1 MIECHCSKYHE
12 PVPHQELTDAQAAH
26 YLLLALF
33 DRLDGYEAMAK
44 NGFESMA
51 KNPMLGMLLPKVK

>member
-1 MIECHCSKYHE
+1 MIECPCYKYHE

-26 YLLLALF
+26 YLLLTLF
-33 DRLDGYEAMAK
+33 ERLDSYETMAK
-44 NGFESMA
+44 NGLESMA